1 MPLFAQQ
8 KARLKVGY
16 DYRARLGENV
26 HDDDYILLSGD
37 DGSMFFNP
45 TTLWM
50 DILSK
55 DDAAC
60 QAYGA
65 MASKL
70 AEAGRSSEIPNRSA
84 SMYVFKDNGKQ
95 MKTVYDDY
103 SDQYAVYSEPY
114 AEMVWEVVPDS
125 TKTVLGYECIM
136 AKSDYHGRHW
146 TAWFSPEIPVQDG
159 PWKLAGLPGL
169 ILAAAED
176 GGIHSFIANGIETTD
191 GEIPGMPRDDWYHKE
206 DRIKFL
212 QGKYRNTQDP
222 LADLALG
229 GLPANARIYVN
240 NELTTPEEV
249 RARARKVLDAGYD
262 FLETDYHK

>member
-8 KARLKVGY
+8 KARLKIGY
-16 DYRARLGENV
+16 DYQVRVGDDVRN
-26 HDDDYILLSGD
+26 DDYILLSGD
-37 DGSMFFNP
+37 SGSMFFNP

-50 DILSK
+50 DISSK

-84 SMYVFKDNGKQ
+84 SMYVFKDKGRQ
-95 MKTVYDDY
+95 LKTVYDDY
-103 SDQYAVYSEPY
+103 SDQFAVYTEPY
-114 AEMVWEVVPDS
+114 AEMQWEVVPDS
-125 TKTVLGYECIM
+125 TKTVLGYECVM
-136 AKSDYHGRHW
+136 AESDYHGRHW
-146 TAWFSPEIPVQDG
+146 TVWFSPEIPVQDG

-169 ILAAAED
+169 IMMAAEAE
-176 GGIHSFIANGIETTD
+176 GIHSFVANGIEATD
-191 GEIPGMPRDDWYHKE
+191 QEMPGMPRDDWYHKE
-206 DRIKFL
+206 NRIKYL
-212 QGKYRNTQDP
+212 QGKYRNVQDP
-222 LADLALG
+222 LADLALA
-229 GLPANARIYVN
+229 GLSANARIFVN
-240 NELTTPEEV
+240 NEMTTPEAV